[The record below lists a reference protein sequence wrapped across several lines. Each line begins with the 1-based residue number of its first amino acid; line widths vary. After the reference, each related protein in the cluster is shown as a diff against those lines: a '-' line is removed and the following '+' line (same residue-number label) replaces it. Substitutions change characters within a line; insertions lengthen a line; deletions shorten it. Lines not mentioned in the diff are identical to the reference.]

1 MKDGAAADVGR
12 GAVDMMSKADA
23 REKAAAATHD
33 DDDDDDD
40 DGNDDDDD
48 AAATAKGRSCMS

>member
-1 MKDGAAADVGR
+1 LKDGAAADVGR
-12 GAVDMMSKADA
+12 GAADMMSKADA
-23 REKAAAATHD
+23 RGEAAAATPTHDDGD

-40 DGNDDDDD
+40 DA